1 MCIHPA
7 GKLVVQVLGCW
18 CKHDHETHLRKTRTA
33 HRTAWGRTGCCT
45 RGRTSHS
52 CLLAAALMR
61 RRRDCRVGCARALSG
76 LPNQLIFCVTSARGL
91 PYLLFVSN
99 KWPLRP
105 WSPRPKQP
113 RDITRRNWWSPANTW
128 VNTDRYKLSK
138 CKAVLNP
145 KRSSRWSS
153 ANYQMAVL
161 CALSH
166 VFDDWA
172 ESLWSIHVLNCSIC
186 SLFISR
192 TQWMHSQFGLA
203 GFVSAFCL

>member
-1 MCIHPA
+1 MAYARASGLLHAPTNHPKPSGRGGLPGRVGGRRWCWVTGLGSMCIHPA

-128 VNTDRYKLSK
+128 VNTDQYK
-138 CKAVLNP
+138 
-145 KRSSRWSS
+145 
-153 ANYQMAVL
+153 
-161 CALSH
+161 
-166 VFDDWA
+166 
-172 ESLWSIHVLNCSIC
+172 
-186 SLFISR
+186 
-192 TQWMHSQFGLA
+192 
-203 GFVSAFCL
+203 